1 MLKSERRYSELAVH
15 RLQLEM
21 VGLVYGT
28 RGRSL
33 SDKGNYQHLTEFP
46 GCENPSGTRK
56 VGKVIAF
63 WYRQWSCRA
72 GRRFWLWN
80 GHQTDCEGMRPVLY
94 SPASEM
100 QNISPD
106 SRGDRKMKHSTRRAI
121 SALAVAVMMAA
132 TWAWAQSGVTANP
145 AYAKLLT
152 ATDVSKVT
160 GLSGVQL
167 VPRNP
172 SKGAGGDLNFAL
184 PNGKQIL
191 LVTFLDT
198 NAYNQ
203 SKAMKGVYGGDVAGV
218 GDEAFIGKVM
228 GMDSI
233 LYFRKGARGAA
244 LSSFIDTDKGWPGS
258 PYVNQQQLRQLAAL
272 ILSRM

>member
-1 MLKSERRYSELAVH
+1 M
-15 RLQLEM
+15 
-21 VGLVYGT
+21 T
-28 RGRSL
+28 
-33 SDKGNYQHLTEFP
+33 
-46 GCENPSGTRK
+46 
-56 VGKVIAF
+56 
-63 WYRQWSCRA
+63 A
-72 GRRFWLWN
+72 G
-80 GHQTDCEGMRPVLY
+80 
-94 SPASEM
+94 
-100 QNISPD
+100 
-106 SRGDRKMKHSTRRAI
+106 AI
-121 SALAVAVMMAA
+121 AVMFVAICAWTQAGAA
-132 TWAWAQSGVTANP
+132 VNP

-184 PNGKQIL
+184 PNGKQML
-191 LVTFLDT
+191 MVTFLDT
-198 NAYNQ
+198 DAYNQ
-203 SKAMKGVYGGDVAGV
+203 SKAQKSVYGGDVKDL
-218 GDEAFIGKVM
+218 GDDAFIGKVM
-228 GMDSI
+228 GTESI

>member
-1 MLKSERRYSELAVH
+1 MMK
-15 RLQLEM
+15 
-21 VGLVYGT
+21 GT
-28 RGRSL
+28 TWVARS
-33 SDKGNYQHLTEFP
+33 
-46 GCENPSGTRK
+46 
-56 VGKVIAF
+56 
-63 WYRQWSCRA
+63 
-72 GRRFWLWN
+72 
-80 GHQTDCEGMRPVLY
+80 
-94 SPASEM
+94 
-100 QNISPD
+100 
-106 SRGDRKMKHSTRRAI
+106 
-121 SALAVAVMMAA
+121 AVAIAVLFA
-132 TWAWAQSGVTANP
+132 TTCAWTQSGAKVNP

-152 ATDVSKVT
+152 AVDVSKVT
-160 GLSGVQL
+160 GLAGVSL
-167 VPRNP
+167 VPPNP

-191 LVTFLDT
+191 MVTFLDT

>member
-1 MLKSERRYSELAVH
+1 MAVLLATACAWTQTGV
-15 RLQLEM
+15 
-21 VGLVYGT
+21 
-28 RGRSL
+28 
-33 SDKGNYQHLTEFP
+33 
-46 GCENPSGTRK
+46 K
-56 VGKVIAF
+56 V
-63 WYRQWSCRA
+63 
-72 GRRFWLWN
+72 
-80 GHQTDCEGMRPVLY
+80 
-94 SPASEM
+94 
-100 QNISPD
+100 
-106 SRGDRKMKHSTRRAI
+106 
-121 SALAVAVMMAA
+121 
-132 TWAWAQSGVTANP
+132 NP

-152 ATDVSKVT
+152 AADVSKVT
-160 GLSGVQL
+160 GLAGVSLIPQD
-167 VPRNP
+167 P

-198 NAYNQ
+198 NGYNQ
-203 SKAMKGVYGGDVAGV
+203 SKAMKGVYGGAVAGV